1 MALILYMFLMVAM
14 IFLLVAYG
22 FDMFR
27 FENGLFSAGMYFKW
41 SAMYSV
47 AMPTFL
53 VVGWVLPIIN
63 FIRAKN
69 SLRHKACFFG
79 LCARATKQPLAVRD
93 ESDGIK
99 IGRISKIS
107 FEMEPEPEPG
117 PEPEPEPGSAAGF
130 AFAPPRTTSGAEAMK
145 TAVRHTLVPL
155 WPCCR
160 RGAWMRV
167 TRYDRS

>member
-14 IFLLVAYG
+14 IFLLIAYG

-27 FENGLFSAGMYFKW
+27 FENGLFSTGMYFKW
-41 SAMYSV
+41 SAMYWL

-53 VVGWVLPIIN
+53 VVGWVPSIIN
-63 FIRAKN
+63 FCRAKK
-69 SLRHKACFFG
+69 SLR
-79 LCARATKQPLAVRD
+79 ATEEL
-93 ESDGIK
+93 
-99 IGRISKIS
+99 
-107 FEMEPEPEPG
+107 EPEPDTLVR
-117 PEPEPEPGSAAGF
+117 SRF
-130 AFAPPRTTSGAEAMK
+130 APVRSRFAPPRTASGAEAMK